1 MKKYRCR
8 SPIRALVSGI
18 VGIIIFLLVL
28 VLFRFIADHSSWAL
42 FAAFVDFLFANAP
55 LIIFFSILFMI
66 GDMFEA
72 LSFPFD
78 LPFPIIKAVGS
89 VFLLTFLFN
98 IFTFIESYYAI
109 GISPAVDL
117 LKLILYPLVPIVVLI
132 AGYVSVAAQFREEK
146 TGKSTDSAGAAPC
159 HRYAG
164 SPTWDEIGE
173 EVRQMISDIIA
184 RMRNWVNGK

>member
-1 MKKYRCR
+1 MKKHRCR

-18 VGIIIFLLVL
+18 IGIIIFLLVL

-42 FAAFVDFLFANAP
+42 FSAFTDFLFANAP
-55 LIIFFSILFMI
+55 LIIFFSILFTL

-78 LPFPIIKAVGS
+78 LPFPIIKAIGS
-89 VFLLTFLFN
+89 IFLLTFLFN

-132 AGYVSVAAQFREEK
+132 AGYVSIAAQFREEK
-146 TGKSTDSAGAAPC
+146 TGQNTPPAGAAPC
-159 HRYAG
+159 NRYAG
-164 SPTWDEIGE
+164 SPTWDEIGDE
-173 EVRQMISDIIA
+173 FRQMIADIIA

>member
-72 LSFPFD
+72 FSFPFD
-78 LPFPIIKAVGS
+78 LPYPIIKAIGS
-89 VFLLTFLFN
+89 IFLLTFLFN
-98 IFTFIESYYAI
+98 IFTFIESYNTI
-109 GISPAVDL
+109 GLSPAVDL
-117 LKLILYPLVPIVVLI
+117 LKLILYPLIPIVVLI
-132 AGYVSVAAQFREEK
+132 AGYVSIAAQFRDEK
-146 TGKSTDSAGAAPC
+146 TGENTPPAGVAPC
-159 HRYAG
+159 NHYAG
-164 SPTWDEIGE
+164 SPTWDEIGDE
-173 EVRQMISDIIA
+173 FRQMIADIIT